1 MLYELFAIARINDP
15 LLVNKEAAKIAH
27 TIGKLII
34 NNRGVVRSIT
44 SLGPKPLPKVLSKD
58 QERHFQGYH
67 FVMTFDSSAAVQAEL
82 LRTMRR
88 DPRILRTSV
97 VKNDLGRSLNAGS
110 SFERAFNKVS
120 Y

>member
-1 MLYELFAIARINDP
+1 MLYELFAVARINDP
-15 LLVNKEAAKIAH
+15 LHVNKEAANIAH
-27 TIGKLII
+27 TIGKLIL

-67 FVMTFDSSAAVQAEL
+67 FVMSFDSSAAVQAEL

-88 DPRILRTSV
+88 DPRILRTLV
-97 VKNDLGRSLNAGS
+97 VKNDLSTLLNAGS